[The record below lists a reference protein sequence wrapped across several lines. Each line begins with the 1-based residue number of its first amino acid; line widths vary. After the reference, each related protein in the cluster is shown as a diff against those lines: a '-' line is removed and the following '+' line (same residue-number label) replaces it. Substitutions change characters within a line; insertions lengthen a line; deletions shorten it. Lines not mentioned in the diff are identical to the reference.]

1 MKTLGKKIRLL
12 RHQKGWS
19 QEDVA
24 KRLDI
29 SIPAFSKIETGITDI
44 NLSRLEQISN
54 LFEMTVVQLLTF
66 NEAEQDQKFQN
77 ELEMVNKKLMDTFD
91 YPYLQM
97 SGSLISTSAPQ
108 CVKGINE
115 FEGLISIETWKKVIE
130 PLAKKHGLIEGT
142 TFKNLPFNKLHW
154 GCRHEF
160 TPTMVKTGD
169 PELLK

>member
-44 NLSRLEQISN
+44 NLSRLEQIAT

-66 NEAEQDQKFQN
+66 NDAEYEQKYVN
-77 ELEMVNKKLMDTFD
+77 ELENVNKKLMDRETEVID
-91 YPYLQM
+91 LQ
-97 SGSLISTSAPQ
+97 
-108 CVKGINE
+108 
-115 FEGLISIETWKKVIE
+115 KKVIE
-130 PLAKKHGLIEGT
+130 LFE
-142 TFKNLPFNKLHW
+142 
-154 GCRHEF
+154 
-160 TPTMVKTGD
+160 
-169 PELLK
+169 ELRQSKAIA